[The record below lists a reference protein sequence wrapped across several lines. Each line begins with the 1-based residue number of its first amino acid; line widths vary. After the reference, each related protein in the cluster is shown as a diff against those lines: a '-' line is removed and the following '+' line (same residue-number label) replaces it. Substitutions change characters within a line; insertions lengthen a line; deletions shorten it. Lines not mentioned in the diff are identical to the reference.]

1 MFRFSFYREFREFRE
16 FREDIICE
24 KDVYM
29 EDVKLIKEQGD
40 HHNLVCYRKAELIFD
55 ITYYFAN
62 AAFKQHDR
70 TIDQMVQAARSG
82 KQNIV
87 EGNADA
93 ETSLEMGIK
102 LMNVAKSSLRELL
115 ADYEDFLRVNG
126 FEQWAAT
133 SDKYLAMRKLGRE
146 GDSAYILDIVKS
158 RSLDIVANMA
168 IILLKQEDYLLHQF
182 IASLSTR
189 FLREGGFKERMFSLR
204 KQSRDNSK

>member
-1 MFRFSFYREFREFRE
+1 M
-16 FREDIICE
+16 EDIR
-24 KDVYM
+24 
-29 EDVKLIKEQGD
+29 LIKEQGD
-40 HHNLVCYRKAELIFD
+40 HRNLVCYRKAELIFD

-62 AAFKQHDR
+62 TAFKPNDR

-102 LMNVAKSSLRELL
+102 LMNVTKSSLRELL

-126 FEQWAAT
+126 FEQWQST
-133 SDKYLAMRKLGRE
+133 SDKYLVMRRLGRV
-146 GDSAYILDIVKS
+146 GDNTDILNIAKS

-182 IASLSTR
+182 IASLSER
-189 FLREGGFKERMFSLR
+189 FLREGGFKEKMYSLR
-204 KQSRDNSK
+204 QKVRNKGE